1 MKHYGTLALW
11 ALLPIPVGKLYNMAL
26 GTGIF
31 LYPVADLAFLAFWG
45 WLAFALCRREERLL
59 PQLGIFLAPA
69 VAALALNALYF
80 YGPQSMR
87 GLIWWGSYYFS
98 AGTLLAAEL
107 FGRAIFTGFGEEHL
121 SFLLSVAVFC
131 AMSLLALG
139 GMMLKKKV

>member
-1 MKHYGTLALW
+1 MKHYGALALW

-45 WLAFALCRREERLL
+45 WLAFTLCDREERLI

-69 VAALALNALYF
+69 VAALALNVLYF
-80 YGPQSMR
+80 YGPQSLR
-87 GLIWWGSYYFS
+87 SLIWWGSYYFS
-98 AGTLLAAEL
+98 TGTLLAAEL

-139 GMMLKKKV
+139 GMMLKKKA

>member
-1 MKHYGTLALW
+1 MKNYGRLVLW
-11 ALLPIPVGKLYNMAL
+11 GLLPLPVGKLYNVAL

-45 WLAFALCRREERLL
+45 WLAFTLCNREERLL

-80 YGPQSMR
+80 YGPQSLR
-87 GLIWWGSYYFS
+87 SLIWWGSYYFS

-107 FGRAIFTGFGEEHL
+107 VGRVVYTQAGEAHL
-121 SFLLSVAVFC
+121 SFILSAAVFC
-131 AMSLLALG
+131 VMSLLASC
-139 GMMLKKKV
+139 GMMLKTKK